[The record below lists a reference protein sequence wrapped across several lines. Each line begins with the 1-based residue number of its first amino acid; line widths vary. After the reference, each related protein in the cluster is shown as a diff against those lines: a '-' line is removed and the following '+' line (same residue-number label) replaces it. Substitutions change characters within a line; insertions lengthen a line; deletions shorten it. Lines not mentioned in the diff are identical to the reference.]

1 MVKNHKSNDVIEMI
15 SKKITLKRELRS
27 AKENQDQENIKN
39 ISKKITKVE
48 EKLSS
53 RPLQKT

>member
-1 MVKNHKSNDVIEMI
+1 MAKNHKSNDVIEMI

-27 AKENQDQENIKN
+27 AKENQDQETIQN

>member
-15 SKKITLKRELRS
+15 SKKISLKRQLRS
-27 AKENQDQENIKN
+27 AKENQDQETIKN